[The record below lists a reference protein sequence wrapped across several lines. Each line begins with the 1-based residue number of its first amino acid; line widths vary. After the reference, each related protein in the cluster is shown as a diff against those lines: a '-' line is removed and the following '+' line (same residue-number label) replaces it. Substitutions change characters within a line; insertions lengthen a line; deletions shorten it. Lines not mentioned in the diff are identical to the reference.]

1 MRGKDATFKGGAMPM
16 SIFSGPEGQRL
27 EGKDLSAGEI
37 LRRWQCDKGAVAARV
52 NGRMV
57 DLFSPV
63 SEDASVEP
71 VEGASEE
78 GLEILRH
85 SAAHLMA
92 QAVQRLYPG
101 AKFGVGPAI
110 KDGFYYDMELPRRLL
125 EEDLPRIE
133 DEMRRLAQEDIPV
146 TRREFSRDEALAF
159 FRDRGQSYKEEL
171 IAEIPE
177 GEGLSCY
184 EQGDFADLCR
194 GPHVPST
201 GAVRH
206 FKLLSVAGAYWR
218 GSEQNPMLTR
228 VYGTAWDSAEAL
240 KHHLEMLEEIEKRDH
255 RRLGRDLDLFSVH
268 EEAGPGLIYWH
279 PKGGRLRVELENW
292 WRQEHFAHGYDIL
305 FTPHLGRSWLWETS
319 GHLGFYKENMYS
331 PMEIDKDDYYVK
343 PMNCP
348 FHILVYKTRTRSY
361 RDLPLRWAELGTVY
375 RYERSGVLHGCMRVR
390 GFTQDD
396 AHIICTPEQIEDEI
410 LEVLRFSMYVWR
422 TLGFSEVKAYLATR
436 PEKSVGDDASW
447 QTAAASLR
455 KAIEA
460 EGLSYEVDEGG
471 GAFYGP
477 KIDLKVRDA
486 VGREWQVT
494 TIQFDFNLPER
505 FDMTFT
511 DADGKEKRPFMVHR
525 ALLGSL
531 ERFFGILIEHYA
543 GAFPYWLA
551 PVQARIIPVASD
563 HGAYAAE
570 VEKTLRKWGVRVE
583 VDARDEKLGKRI
595 RDAQMQKIP
604 YMLVIGDRERDGGTV
619 AVRERAAGD
628 LGGMTM
634 ESLRSRLD
642 GEFQPLR
649 NLGQ

>member
-1 MRGKDATFKGGAMPM
+1 MPM

-27 EGKDLSAGEI
+27 EGNDLSAGEI